1 MLPLAVSGP
10 IVIGV
15 VIFGALVLMGVLLRL
30 ER

>member
-15 VIFGALVLMGVLLRL
+15 VDVGALLLLAYLLRI
-30 ER
+30 EG